1 MNNTFLKDGDIKRFQ
16 LEDLTGK
23 TVRIESSVFNG
34 HSITTA
40 KDIANGDMYILAES
54 NEEEN
59 EMIDPGKK
67 DWGLWD
73 IVVAIIIL
81 GWVRIKWWNVLGI
94 VLVLLSAAV
103 SIGLIKVVVS
113 LS

>member
-1 MNNTFLKDGDIKRFQ
+1 MNEVSNMNNTFLKDGDIKRFQ

-67 DWGLWD
+67 DCFLMFD
-73 IVVAIIIL
+73 IKDRSDDWFYDSLDLIIL
-81 GWVRIKWWNVLGI
+81 IYYCFNFYKHYINFL
-94 VLVLLSAAV
+94 
-103 SIGLIKVVVS
+103 
-113 LS
+113 